1 MNDLEKWVLNEM
13 IDELYVLEDKEIST
27 NMLVIKL
34 FGYYDYMGYYPCSCT
49 AKEWIIK
56 YFDCLGTI
64 IDDYI
69 NEFGEYPGGNIF
81 RNPEKFQLDVIF
93 FIATRIMYLSAYVAS
108 NNIITLTTEV
118 INTIREEWQ
127 EALTHE

>member
-13 IDELYVLEDKEIST
+13 IDDLYTLEGKEIDT
-27 NMLVIKL
+27 NELVIRL
-34 FGYYDYMGYYPCSCT
+34 YGYYYYMGCYPCNCT

-56 YFDCLGTI
+56 YFDCLGPI

-69 NEFGEYPGGNIF
+69 SEFGKYPGGNIF
-81 RNPEKFQLDVIF
+81 MKPQRFKLDVIF
-93 FIATRIMYLSAYVAS
+93 FIAKRLMYLSAYVAS
-108 NNIITLTTEV
+108 NKKLTLTTEV